1 MEKILVKEI
10 VGPIIIIIVSA
21 VIYNLIKRIMLKI
34 FSAKFGRIDIKRRKT
49 LQSLILNI
57 IKYFIFIIS
66 IFMIL
71 DLYGVDTK
79 TLIASLGVVGLA
91 ISLSLQD
98 LLKDIISGMAIIIES
113 QYQVGDIVTIGN
125 FKGEVIELGLKTT
138 KIKSYSG
145 EVKIIANRNITEVIN
160 HNMKHSMAILQ
171 VSMSSKIDI
180 DEVQKVLEEICSL
193 LSKKIDYL
201 KNEIKVLGVEK
212 IDENKVYYR
221 IIAETIPLKN
231 TEVQRILVKELKKEL
246 DERSITNSENKVV
259 ISSE

>member
-221 IIAETIPLKN
+221 IVAETIPLKN